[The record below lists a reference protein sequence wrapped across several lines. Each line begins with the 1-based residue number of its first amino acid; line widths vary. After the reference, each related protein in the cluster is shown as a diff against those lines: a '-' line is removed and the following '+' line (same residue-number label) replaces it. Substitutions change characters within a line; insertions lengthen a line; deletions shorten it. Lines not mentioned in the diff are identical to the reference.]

1 MAMTKKSRS
10 GAVTSIKPPRILLV
24 DIETSPLIV
33 YAWSLWD
40 KYIPAGNIV
49 EPGHTLCF
57 TAKWLGESEVIFH
70 STQRSK
76 QVTMLRRIH
85 KLLDEADAV
94 IHYNGCV
101 VAGNRVLTKDLRW
114 IPVETLVEGDEL
126 LAFQEEASGPNK
138 PRKYE
143 VSRVVKAAPIIKPC
157 SRITLEDGTTII
169 ASDDHPWLTYK
180 TSAKN
185 LDFVNTED
193 LVGGVMVK
201 ALDVWNDKES
211 YASGYLSAF
220 FDGEGCL
227 NQTRRRRNTESEE
240 YVLSCT
246 FAQKDDTITSKLLA
260 SLEQEKFKYTV
271 TRPDK
276 DNTDMKSVRIT
287 GGVPELLKFLGS
299 VRPSKLSRLDYSK
312 LQHAKLC
319 VKESIKVVSVE
330 KLGDMEVVGLETT
343 SKTYIVEGF
352 PCHNT
357 KFDIPVLEAEFL
369 LHGMP
374 PPSPFAHIDLLQ
386 TTRRFRLPSR
396 KLDYICQ
403 ALDIGSKTSHK
414 GMDLWRGCM
423 DGDAESWE
431 IMEKYNRQDVKLLE
445 ELYYVLRPWLKNHIN
460 LAIGSSHAVCP
471 VCGSHSLRWKGYR
484 RTSTAIYKR
493 FVCNDC
499 GRWGQSTASE
509 RGLKAE
515 VK

>member
-94 IHYNGCV
+94 IHYNG
-101 VAGNRVLTKDLRW
+101 K
-114 IPVETLVEGDEL
+114 
-126 LAFQEEASGPNK
+126 
-138 PRKYE
+138 
-143 VSRVVKAAPIIKPC
+143 
-157 SRITLEDGTTII
+157 
-169 ASDDHPWLTYK
+169 
-180 TSAKN
+180 
-185 LDFVNTED
+185 
-193 LVGGVMVK
+193 
-201 ALDVWNDKES
+201 
-211 YASGYLSAF
+211 
-220 FDGEGCL
+220 
-227 NQTRRRRNTESEE
+227 
-240 YVLSCT
+240 
-246 FAQKDDTITSKLLA
+246 
-260 SLEQEKFKYTV
+260 
-271 TRPDK
+271 
-276 DNTDMKSVRIT
+276 
-287 GGVPELLKFLGS
+287 
-299 VRPSKLSRLDYSK
+299 
-312 LQHAKLC
+312 
-319 VKESIKVVSVE
+319 
-330 KLGDMEVVGLETT
+330 
-343 SKTYIVEGF
+343 
-352 PCHNT
+352 

-445 ELYYVLRPWLKNHIN
+445 ELYYVLRPWLKDHIN